1 MADSSKQTLLQP
13 KNNIQNADFPNGY
26 VDGYSGDDLIQRLGH
41 PVILRGSSYSKDRET
56 ISLSFY
62 TKNGEIIRLQ
72 MKQEE
77 AKLLQNLLSDYLPVK
92 TCSQN
97 EKSSGIPIEEVSRPQ
112 DGRKV

>member
-1 MADSSKQTLLQP
+1 MADSSKQTLLQTE
-13 KNNIQNADFPNGY
+13 NNVQNADFPNGY
-26 VDGYSGDDLIQRLGH
+26 ADGYSGDDLIKRLGH
-41 PVILRGSSYSKDRET
+41 PVILRGSSYPKDRET

-72 MKQEE
+72 MKHEE

>member
-13 KNNIQNADFPNGY
+13 ENNVQNADFPNGY
-26 VDGYSGDDLIQRLGH
+26 TDGYSGDDLIKRLGH